1 MPAKKPLL
9 AMFCAALFAAININ
23 TASAQQFS
31 GQVVTMIVNY
41 PAGGPTDI
49 EARIVAK
56 HLPKY
61 LQGVSTVI
69 VRNMGGGGG
78 NIGVN
83 QLGDASEHDRLNISF
98 FTWDPIDQFLQN
110 PNLHVRYNDLKFIAG
125 FKMTTLLYIRRDTPP
140 GIGKPAD
147 IAKVPMF
154 KTGSLVPSSHGT
166 IRQRLALDLLGAKYE
181 NIAGYKGLAEVY
193 MAVRRGDVQL
203 TNISLP
209 SWSAQV
215 KPTLADTGIVI
226 PVLQYGSLRDEGAA
240 GRSPDL
246 PDVPA
251 FLEVYKDVWGKDAMP
266 SGEKWQAL
274 QLLTR
279 IMDSMYRT
287 VFMPPNAP
295 AAAVTEMRDA
305 MAKLEKDQEFIADYE
320 KVVKGKPHF
329 VLGAEG
335 ERIIADLGTV
345 SPSFVSFLRGYI
357 AKAQ

>member
-1 MPAKKPLL
+1 MPAIRALRQVLFLLLL
-9 AMFCAALFAAININ
+9 AFGNAAL
-23 TASAQQFS
+23 AQQFA

-41 PAGGPTDI
+41 GAGGPTDI

-83 QLGDASEHDRLNISF
+83 ALGEASDRDKLSISF
-98 FTWDPIDQFLQN
+98 FTWDPIDQLLQN
-110 PNLHVRYNDLKFIAG
+110 PNLRVRYSDLKFIAA

-140 GIGKPAD
+140 GISKPAD
-147 IAKVPMF
+147 IAKAPLF

-166 IRQRLALDLLGAKYE
+166 VRQRFALDLLGVKYE
-181 NIAGYKGLAEVY
+181 NIAGYKGLADVI

-203 TNISLP
+203 SNISLP
-209 SWSAQV
+209 SWSVSV
-215 KPTLADTGIVI
+215 KPQLVDTGMAI
-226 PVLQYGSLRDEGAA
+226 PLLQYGSLRDEGAA
-240 GRSPDL
+240 GRSVDL
-246 PDVPA
+246 PDVPT
-251 FLEVYKDVWGKDAMP
+251 FLELYKEIRGKEAMP
-266 SGEKWQAL
+266 SGERWEFL

-279 IMDSMYRT
+279 ILDSMYRT

-295 AAAVTEMRDA
+295 VAAVAEMRGA
-305 MAKLEKDQEFIADYE
+305 MAKLEKDPEFLADYE
-320 KVVKGKPHF
+320 KVVKGKPRF

-335 ERIIADLGTV
+335 ERIIADLGKV
-345 SPSFVSFLRGYI
+345 SPAFVSFLRTYI
-357 AKAQ
+357 GQ